1 MCTLLMRKSL
11 GFAMALSRWKW
22 VRFFRKLI
30 KNKYKIANIM
40 VRHAAHLY
48 FPRSINRRTAER
60 SLPLV
65 LGPDSHVVAGPN
77 RSSHLLLNLLF
88 ATSELLTF
96 SQPYV
101 DQVHLSFANKRYWWF
116 STVSLCIYRGYILR
130 RSLRVSIV
138 SHLTWSS
145 SIGILRAPRE

>member
-1 MCTLLMRKSL
+1 MNFLL
-11 GFAMALSRWKW
+11 
-22 VRFFRKLI
+22 I
-30 KNKYKIANIM
+30 QIKYKIANIM

-88 ATSELLTF
+88 ATSELKVNKLIDWSKECVNKEKYDCIF
-96 SQPYV
+96 YNVIRNIEYWDLLCPIL
-101 DQVHLSFANKRYWWF
+101 QVS
-116 STVSLCIYRGYILR
+116 C
-130 RSLRVSIV
+130 
-138 SHLTWSS
+138 
-145 SIGILRAPRE
+145 E

>member
-1 MCTLLMRKSL
+1 VYTAHEKILRLCHGVVSL
-11 GFAMALSRWKW
+11 KVGEVLQKTD
-22 VRFFRKLI
+22 

-96 SQPYV
+96 SQPYL
-101 DQVHLSFANKRYWWF
+101 DQVHLSFANKRY
-116 STVSLCIYRGYILR
+116 R
-130 RSLRVSIV
+130 
-138 SHLTWSS
+138 
-145 SIGILRAPRE
+145 